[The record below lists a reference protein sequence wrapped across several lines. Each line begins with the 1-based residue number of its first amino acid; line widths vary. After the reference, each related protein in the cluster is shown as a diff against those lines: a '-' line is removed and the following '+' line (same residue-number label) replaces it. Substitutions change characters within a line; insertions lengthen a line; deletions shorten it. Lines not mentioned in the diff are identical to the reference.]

1 MILVDTD
8 VLVDCLRGT
17 DAARQWL
24 ESSGET
30 LGIPGVVAM
39 ELVVGCR
46 NRAELQ
52 RLQRFLQTFTVVW
65 PEASEFSQAYDLLT
79 THRPTSG
86 ISIPDCLIA
95 ATALARNAP
104 LYTFNVKHFDAIDG
118 LDVRE
123 PYSR

>member
-52 RLQRFLQTFTVVW
+52 RLDRAPSGA
-65 PEASEFSQAYDLLT
+65 PE
-79 THRPTSG
+79 RG
-86 ISIPDCLIA
+86 IGL
-95 ATALARNAP
+95 RH
-104 LYTFNVKHFDAIDG
+104 VKCPS
-118 LDVRE
+118 V
-123 PYSR
+123 